1 MEVFMEK
8 TLVVMAAGMGS
19 RFGGLKQIEPVGPNG
34 EFIIDYSVYDA
45 NRAGFTK
52 VVFVIK
58 KELEAVFKETIGKR
72 IEGKIDVVYA
82 YQDIYDIPSKEYL
95 AEKREKPWGTIQAV
109 LCAKNHVKGDFV
121 VINAD
126 DFYGAD
132 SYLKAS
138 EFLNQ
143 NHDPN
148 VYACIT
154 FPYEVTESKFGSV
167 KRAVCFPKAGNI
179 EELVESKVT
188 TMDGYALAEPL
199 DGEEAFKIEL
209 DHPVSV
215 NMFAFKNHFFVYL
228 DEYFKKYFRNDDEY
242 ILNNEAL
249 LPELIKEKLDEKQ
262 IELQNLVSNSS
273 WFGMTY
279 KEDLIGLKEN
289 IEKLILKGEYPRK
302 LWE

>member
-1 MEVFMEK
+1 MEK

-45 NRAGFTK
+45 KRAGFTK

-58 KELEAVFKETIGKR
+58 KELEEVFKETIGKR
-72 IEGKIDVVYA
+72 LEGKIPVCYA
-82 YQDIYDIPSKEYL
+82 YQDIRDIPSKEYL

-109 LCAKNHVKGDFV
+109 LCARPYVDGDFV

-126 DFYGAD
+126 DFYSFD
-132 SYLKAS
+132 SYSKAR
-138 EFLNQ
+138 EFLDQ
-143 NHDPN
+143 NHDDN
-148 VYACIT
+148 CYACIT
-154 FPYEVTESKFGSV
+154 FPYDVTKSLYGSV

-179 EELVESKVT
+179 TELIESKVT
-188 TMDGYALAEPL
+188 TMDGYAFAEPL
-199 DGEEAFKIEL
+199 DGEASFKIEL

-215 NMFAFKNHFFVYL
+215 NMFAFKNHFFEYL
-228 DEYFKKYFRNDDEY
+228 EEYFKKYFRNTDDY

-249 LPELIKEKLDEKQ
+249 LPELIKEKLDAKEIK
-262 IELQNLVSNSS
+262 LQNMVSEGS

-279 KEDLIGLKEN
+279 KEDLDGLKEAIN
-289 IEKLILKGEYPRK
+289 ALIEKGEYPKK